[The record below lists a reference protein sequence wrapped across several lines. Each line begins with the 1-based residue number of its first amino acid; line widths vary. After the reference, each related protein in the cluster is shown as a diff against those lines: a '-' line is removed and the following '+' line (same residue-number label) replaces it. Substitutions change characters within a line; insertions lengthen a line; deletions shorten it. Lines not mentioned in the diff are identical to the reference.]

1 VLGHRY
7 LRRNV
12 YIIYVTSLLSMP
24 KTDYHLSDY
33 LSLHGENSSLRRG
46 SLGAKLYW
54 PGNET
59 KGAHYAWGP
68 RGTPRGIPADSC
80 VF

>member
-1 VLGHRY
+1 
-7 LRRNV
+7 
-12 YIIYVTSLLSMP
+12 MP
-24 KTDYHLSDY
+24 KKDYHLSEN

-68 RGTPRGIPADSC
+68 GEPQGEYPLTAACSNPLNKYHPPWTAE
-80 VF
+80 